1 MPIFLYNVTMKRIKY
16 TSQFN
21 DLFEKEKPV
30 KDTRY
35 RFEIVLDS
43 VRDRELIDYLEKQS
57 NKSQYIRD
65 LIREDI
71 DAD

>member
-1 MPIFLYNVTMKRIKY
+1 MKRIKY
-16 TSQFN
+16 TSPFAQTI
-21 DLFEKEKPV
+21 EKDKPV

-43 VRDRELIDYLEKQS
+43 VRDRELINELERHS

-65 LIREDI
+65 LIQEDI
-71 DAD
+71 DAY